1 MYDSF
6 IGAVVVV
13 STKAAEAEEVVLREL
28 FERANPVMGR
38 SLGAF
43 ACREDD
49 DEKAG
54 TRSAPD
60 RDTTLAVADPR
71 TLCLLLP
78 SP

>member
-1 MYDSF
+1 MYDSL
-6 IGAVVVV
+6 IGAVVAA
-13 STKAAEAEEVVLREL
+13 STKDAEAEEVVVREL
-28 FERANPVMGR
+28 FERAKPVMGR
-38 SLGAF
+38 GLGAF

-60 RDTTLAVADPR
+60 RETMLAVADPT
-71 TLCLLLP
+71 TLRSLLP